1 VRLLAL
7 AALLPL
13 AAQAGPFLVS
23 DPYPASGAQPDSCS
37 YQEGTAAAVVVPV
50 AKDAAGLP
58 YCRFDLAGVTR
69 AAHSYQVRALN
80 AWGQSDPVPF
90 AFSAAGPGAA
100 TGLRVIP

>member
-1 VRLLAL
+1 VRTLAL

-23 DPYPASGAQPDSCS
+23 DPWPASGAQPDSCS
-37 YQEGTAAAVVVPV
+37 YQEGAAAPVVVPV
-50 AKDAAGLP
+50 AKDSAGLP

-80 AWGQSDPVPF
+80 AWGASDPVPF
-90 AFSAAGPGAA
+90 AFSAAVPGAA